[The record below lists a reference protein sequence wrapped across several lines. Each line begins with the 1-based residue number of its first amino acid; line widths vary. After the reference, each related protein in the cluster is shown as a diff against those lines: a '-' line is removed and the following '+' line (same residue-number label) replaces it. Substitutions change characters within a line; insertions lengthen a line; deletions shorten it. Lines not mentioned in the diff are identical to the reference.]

1 MFNHL
6 RCVFAVLCLQVAAF
20 LLWSF
25 STEKAHLAK
34 VDTENDALWR
44 ETFTVHRATI
54 SESLASAVAKATIES
69 NLEND
74 RQSSVSKHESVTS
87 SNDNSTTPLL
97 RVFVYENLPFEFT
110 TDIEDFVKKQNYFSR
125 AKKDNF
131 GADIP
136 IINLFRQ
143 YSGRTDDPTQ
153 ADLFVVPYPHRSH
166 CLSKLTGPT
175 HKGKLNC
182 PQVPEVTIDHLFASL
197 SYLNSTTRA
206 KHLFVLSGD
215 TRTSNRRLEQMPL
228 TLTLGPVPEVNHGN
242 IVIPYLNSRPD
253 YQPTVIHERDE
264 NWWTRPREY
273 AFAYFFGKSPGVM
286 NFRPAR
292 GLFDQEVNR
301 TYGTSVGGL
310 PFRMK
315 GMIKWSPA
323 NEEEAFDT
331 YQKSVFCPC
340 VAGDGP
346 PQKRF
351 FDAMMS
357 GCLPVVVS
365 AEISRYPGRKS
376 WFRENHASVEASY
389 PFAKGM
395 FHGGMEIDYESFVVQ
410 ARNISDIKRA
420 MEAILADPDDLRR
433 RQRNLRMYAPLV
445 SYDFDANAPRENAFT
460 QILKAIHHYL
470 HLPPDSNDSPM
481 PEMGISRNALPD
493 GPKTQP
499 HPELTQRLLGNFI
512 VVPEHNLLFCYVEKV
527 GCSMFNHLFRM
538 LRLHHP
544 NVAED
549 PAEVAHLA
557 NFTWWRNTP
566 KHFNLSKHDLENI
579 LVNPNWTKAVFY
591 RDPRMRFLSAFRD
604 KCENTRV
611 GRSPYCERFAS
622 LGPDSSNFDS
632 VLDQIQSGNR
642 KLLKNPHFAFAS
654 DFCGGLGSTLVYYDF
669 VHELNSD
676 TALHVETLLNKIGV
690 PNNIKR
696 SLVDNTVRSKATNV
710 KADRERAAKLGVELG
725 LGPSQLNSHNTDA
738 SKATCDYFSTRNKV
752 KVIEELYSVDFET
765 FGLNRNRDL
774 NCTNNNTIL

>member
-6 RCVFAVLCLQVAAF
+6 RSVFAVLCLQVAAF
-20 LLWSF
+20 LFWSY
-25 STEKAHLAK
+25 STGQLPLVE
-34 VDTENDALWR
+34 VDTGKDAPLR
-44 ETFTVHRATI
+44 ETSTVKRATKNQ
-54 SESLASAVAKATIES
+54 ELLSAVAKAMIES

-74 RQSSVSKHESVTS
+74 MESNVKNHESVTS
-87 SNDNSTTPLL
+87 SREATTRPLL
-97 RVFVYENLPFEFT
+97 RVYVYESLPSEFT
-110 TDIEDFVKKQNYFSR
+110 TDVEDFIKKQEYATM

-143 YSGRTDDPTQ
+143 YSGRTHDPAQ
-153 ADLFVVPYPHRSH
+153 ADVFVVPYPHRSH
-166 CLSKLTGPT
+166 CLSKLTSPNQ
-175 HKGKLNC
+175 KVNINC
-182 PQVPEVTIDHLFASL
+182 PQVPKETIDRLFASL
-197 SYLNSTTRA
+197 SYLNTTTTA

-215 TRTSNRRLEQMPL
+215 TWTSNQRLENMPL
-228 TLTLGPVPEVNHGN
+228 TLTLGPAPEVNRGN
-242 IVIPYLNSRPD
+242 IIIPYLNSRPD
-253 YQPTVIHERDE
+253 YQPSVIYERNED
-264 NWWTRPREY
+264 WWTRPRKY
-273 AFAYFFGKSPGVM
+273 AFAYFFGGSRVVM
-286 NFRPAR
+286 QARPVR
-292 GLFDQEVNR
+292 GLFDQAVKQ

-310 PFRMK
+310 PFMMKRMK
-315 GMIKWSPA
+315 VWSQVYQD
-323 NEEEAFDT
+323 EAFDT
-331 YQKSVFCPC
+331 YRESVFCPC
-340 VAGDGP
+340 LAGDGP

-365 AEISRYPGRKS
+365 AKTSRYPGRKS
-376 WFRENHASVEASY
+376 WFKIDRSSVEASY

-410 ARNISDIKRA
+410 ARNVGDIKPA
-420 MEAILADPDDLRR
+420 MEAILANPDELRR
-433 RQRNLRMYAPLV
+433 RQRNLRKYAALV

-460 QILKAIHHYL
+460 QILKVLKYYL
-470 HLPPDSNDSPM
+470 HLPPDSDDSSM
-481 PEMGISRNALPD
+481 SEMGISRDALPD

-499 HPELTQRLLGNFI
+499 RPELTKRLLGNFI

-538 LRLHHP
+538 LRLNHP
-544 NVAED
+544 NVADD

-566 KHFNLSKHDLENI
+566 KHFKLTRSDLEVI

-611 GRSPYCERFAS
+611 GNSSYCQRFGS
-622 LGPDSSNFDS
+622 LGPDSSNFDN

-654 DFCGGLGSTLVYYDF
+654 DFCGGLGSTLEYYDF

-676 TALHVETLLNKIGV
+676 TPLHVETLLTRIGV
-690 PNNIKR
+690 PNMLIR
-696 SLVDNTVRSKATNV
+696 SLVDNTVRSKAANV
-710 KADRERAAKLGVELG
+710 EADRKRAAELGVELG
-725 LGPSQLNSHNTDA
+725 LGPSQLKSHNTDA
-738 SKATCDYFSTRNKV
+738 IMATCDYFSTRDKV
-752 KVIEELYSVDFET
+752 KVIEELYSVDYET
-765 FGLNRNRDL
+765 FGLSRHRGL
-774 NCTNNNTIL
+774 NCTWDNE